1 MKRLGCLLSVPLLL
15 VVAVAFAGNA
25 TGRFDQKLSAD
36 KQIEHVLNRLTF
48 GPRPG
53 DAEQVRRLGVK
64 KWIDVQLHPDRIQEN
79 PVLES
84 KLKPLDTLK
93 LAMWQIQEK
102 YSPATPAAAGRLVR
116 PPAAQSI
123 LTPQQF
129 GRLMNCSVEDRR
141 TLLTPLR
148 PEDRRVVLANVP
160 PQVLEGLPEDW
171 VQEAAKARQAEHEA
185 RQKEFR
191 RLMPPL
197 TDLLSPEEVRAAQ
210 RGTREEKM
218 ALLNSLDPEKRRQVL
233 RVLPSEALSDLPDLR
248 REAMAVRQP
257 QELVNSD
264 LIENKLY
271 RAIYSNR
278 QLEEVLADFWMNHFN
293 VFNGKGQ
300 DRVLLTSF
308 ERDAIRPHVFG
319 HFKGMLLA
327 TARHPAML
335 FYLDNW
341 QSQAPRDD
349 LPAPPSPAGGAFRRP
364 GLNENYGR
372 ELMELH
378 TMGVGGGYTQKDVV
392 EVARCF
398 TGRTIAQPRQGGG
411 YRFDPRMHYDGEKHV
426 LRHTIEAGGGGKEG
440 AGLRARL

>member
-1 MKRLGCLLSVPLLL
+1 MKRLGCLLCAAALLL
-15 VVAVAFAGNA
+15 AAVAFAGNA

-36 KQIEHVLNRLTF
+36 KQIVHVLNRLTF
-48 GPRPG
+48 GPHPG
-53 DAEQVRRLGVK
+53 DAEQVRRLGVQ
-64 KWIDVQLHPDRIQEN
+64 KWIDLQLHPERVQEN

-84 KLKPLDTLK
+84 KLRPLETLK

-102 YSPATPAAAGRLVR
+102 YSPATSGRVMR

-171 VQEAAKARQAEHEA
+171 VQEAAKARQAEQEA

-197 TDLLSPEEVRAAQ
+197 TDLLSPEEVRTAQ
-210 RGTREEKM
+210 RGSREERM

-233 RVLPSEALSDLPDLR
+233 RVLPPEAFSDLPDLR

-319 HFKGMLLA
+319 HFKDMLLA
-327 TARHPAML
+327 TARHPAVHDMGDRMEDIVL
-335 FYLDNW
+335 VTMSEFGRTVQEDGN
-341 QSQAPRDD
+341 
-349 LPAPPSPAGGAFRRP
+349 GGTDHGHGNVMMVLGGPVRGGKVYGRWP
-364 GLNENYGR
+364 GLEPEQLFEQRDLAITTDFRDVLG
-372 ELMELH
+372 ELVVRHLGQKMDQ
-378 TMGVGGGYTQKDVV
+378 VFPDYT
-392 EVARCF
+392 
-398 TGRTIAQPRQGGG
+398 P
-411 YRFDPRMHYDGEKHV
+411 GEP
-426 LRHTIEAGGGGKEG
+426 L
-440 AGLRARL
+440 GLL

>member
-1 MKRLGCLLSVPLLL
+1 MKRLGFLFALSLL

-36 KQIEHVLNRLTF
+36 KQIVHVLNRLTF
-48 GPRPG
+48 GPRQG
-53 DAEQVRRLGVK
+53 DAEQVRRLGVQ
-64 KWIDVQLHPDRIQEN
+64 KWIDLQLHPDRVQEN
-79 PVLES
+79 PVLDS
-84 KLKPLDTLK
+84 KLGPLETLK

-102 YSPATPAAAGRLVR
+102 YSPATPGRVIR

-129 GRLMNCSVEDRR
+129 NRLMNCSVEDRR

-148 PEDRRVVLANVP
+148 PEDRRMVLANVP

-171 VQEAAKARQAEHEA
+171 VQEAAKARQAEQEA
-185 RQKEFR
+185 RQQEFR

-197 TDLLSPEEVRAAQ
+197 TDLLSAEQIRAAQ
-210 RGTREEKM
+210 AGTREEKM
-218 ALLNSLDPEKRRQVL
+218 ALFNSLDPEKRRQVF
-233 RVLPSEALSDLPDLR
+233 RALPSSDMFSELPDLR

-271 RAIYSNR
+271 RVIYSNR

-308 ERDAIRPHVFG
+308 ERDAIPRTSSGTSRTCSWRQLAIRRCSSIWTTGNRKPLAMISLLRIFSRPPEARYAG
-319 HFKGMLLA
+319 PGSMKT
-327 TARHPAML
+327 TAA
-335 FYLDNW
+335 
-341 QSQAPRDD
+341 S
-349 LPAPPSPAGGAFRRP
+349 
-364 GLNENYGR
+364 
-372 ELMELH
+372 
-378 TMGVGGGYTQKDVV
+378 
-392 EVARCF
+392 
-398 TGRTIAQPRQGGG
+398 
-411 YRFDPRMHYDGEKHV
+411 
-426 LRHTIEAGGGGKEG
+426 
-440 AGLRARL
+440 

>member
-1 MKRLGCLLSVPLLL
+1 MKRLGFLFALSLL

-36 KQIEHVLNRLTF
+36 KQIVHVLNRLTF
-48 GPRPG
+48 GPRQG
-53 DAEQVRRLGVK
+53 DAEQVRRLGVQ
-64 KWIDVQLHPDRIQEN
+64 KWIDLQLHPDRVQEN
-79 PVLES
+79 PVLDS
-84 KLKPLDTLK
+84 KLGPLETLK

-102 YSPATPAAAGRLVR
+102 YSPATPGRVIR

-129 GRLMNCSVEDRR
+129 NRLMNCSVEDRR

-171 VQEAAKARQAEHEA
+171 VQEAAKARQAEQEA

-218 ALLNSLDPEKRRQVL
+218 ALLNSLDSEKRRQVL
-233 RVLPSEALSDLPDLR
+233 RALPPEALSDLPDLR
-248 REAMAVRQP
+248 REAMGIRQP

-308 ERDAIRPHVFG
+308 ERDAIPRTSSGTSRTCSWRQLAIRRCSSIWTTGNRKPLAMISLLRIFSRPPEARYAG
-319 HFKGMLLA
+319 PGSMKT
-327 TARHPAML
+327 TAA
-335 FYLDNW
+335 
-341 QSQAPRDD
+341 S
-349 LPAPPSPAGGAFRRP
+349 
-364 GLNENYGR
+364 
-372 ELMELH
+372 
-378 TMGVGGGYTQKDVV
+378 
-392 EVARCF
+392 
-398 TGRTIAQPRQGGG
+398 
-411 YRFDPRMHYDGEKHV
+411 
-426 LRHTIEAGGGGKEG
+426 
-440 AGLRARL
+440 